1 MFGTYWSIFIVQN
14 QVHMK
19 KGHNEIINH
28 FFQRKESSPKTLKV
42 SDEGWIMKIGYM
54 MKEGV

>member
-1 MFGTYWSIFIVQN
+1 
-14 QVHMK
+14 MK
-19 KGHNEIINH
+19 KGHNETINH
-28 FFQRKESSPKTLKV
+28 FFNQRKESSPKTLKV